1 MDKLELE
8 ARSRSQRL
16 EFLPWSSFTTR
27 GCLSEKWRSQK
38 RTPGEWIKLEGYL
51 MGYIPEICGI
61 SCNWFEAIISASVGD
76 NKRFLLTEVHLLHV
90 ERKNW
95 ERKSLGVELI
105 LLGVSSTHSP
115 SPVPFEFALGCSTLF
130 RALWL
135 SLSLCHH
142 EKLPL
147 QLVIPDIIK
156 LDYDRGPHYYEIC
169 LLDKIW
175 FLSHGTFCSSWKL
188 VIIIVRT
195 KTVPSKDTQSTNTRG
210 KAEAD
215 SCPPLT
221 DHTVD
226 FFILSRL
233 A

>member
-1 MDKLELE
+1 
-8 ARSRSQRL
+8 
-16 EFLPWSSFTTR
+16 
-27 GCLSEKWRSQK
+27 
-38 RTPGEWIKLEGYL
+38 

-90 ERKNW
+90 ERKDL

-115 SPVPFEFALGCSTLF
+115 SPAPFEFALGCSALF

-188 VIIIVRT
+188 EIIIVRT
-195 KTVPSKDTQSTNTRG
+195 KTVPCKDTQSANTGG

-226 FFILSRL
+226 FLLSLDLPSVFLFRESPSFSDCIPWCSHHMSL
-233 A
+233 VGCWKETRALTLSKQKFCYESLL